1 MKMTKM
7 ENSERPR
14 EEIFGLIQW
23 HTQHRLWGFETLAT
37 TPIYDNNR
45 FFEVIFINIFFQIL
59 IINLMVTDP

>member
-23 HTQHRLWGFETLAT
+23 HTQHRLWGFETFAT
-37 TPIYDNNR
+37 TLYMIINR

-59 IINLMVTDP
+59 IINLMATNP